1 VPFYA
6 HRFESPVGELISVVD
21 ARGGLRRL
29 EFAGP
34 RAADVAE
41 GTPGLEWDRAR
52 NNVVM
57 HQLSAYFRRK
67 RQKFELKLAPEG
79 TEFQLRIWAELMK
92 IPFGKTI
99 TYLQL
104 AERFG
109 DPLAARAV
117 AQAVAHN
124 PIAIVVPCHRVIGS
138 DGSLTGYGGGLPAK
152 QYLLELEGA
161 IRQPTLYGALTT
173 AGTRRRS
180 RRGPSA

>member
-79 TEFQLRIWAELMK
+79 TEFQLRIWTELMK

-161 IRQPTLYGALTT
+161 IRQPTLYGALTS
-173 AGTRRRS
+173 AGSRRRS

>member
-1 VPFYA
+1 MPFYA

-34 RAADVAE
+34 RAADIAE
-41 GTPGLEWDRAR
+41 GTPGIEWDRAK

-92 IPFGKTI
+92 IPFGRTI

-138 DGSLTGYGGGLPAK
+138 DGSLTGYGGGLDRKRWLLAHEGVKGVLGNAPAS
-152 QYLLELEGA
+152 LF
-161 IRQPTLYGALTT
+161 
-173 AGTRRRS
+173 
-180 RRGPSA
+180 

>member
-1 VPFYA
+1 
-6 HRFESPVGELISVVD
+6 
-21 ARGGLRRL
+21 
-29 EFAGP
+29 
-34 RAADVAE
+34 
-41 GTPGLEWDRAR
+41 
-52 NNVVM
+52 M

-92 IPFGKTI
+92 IPFGRTI

-124 PIAIVVPCHRVIGS
+124 AIAIVVPCHRVIGS

-161 IRQPTLYGALTT
+161 LRQPTLYGALAS
-173 AGTRRRS
+173 AGPRRRS
-180 RRGPSA
+180 RQRG

>member
-1 VPFYA
+1 MPFYA

-161 IRQPTLYGALTT
+161 IRQPTLYGALTS
-173 AGTRRRS
+173 AGSRRRS